1 MNIARLGGLGVTAA
15 QNRSKSAVESTN
27 KRLNEALEK
36 LATGSRI
43 NRASDDAAGLSLS
56 EQLNTQIRG
65 FKMADR
71 IIPQH
76 NNVENIHNA
85 MAALDIADG
94 ASGEVTSLVQR
105 QRDLAN
111 QARNGTVNDEQ
122 RAILNKEFQQLS
134 KEISR
139 IAEGTEYNKQKL
151 ANGSDLGSG
160 TAKVHS
166 SSDDSEGTGLPR
178 IDLRTETLGIAGADI
193 SSIKGAEAAMK
204 TMDVALE
211 SIGLQRSGIGSVSN
225 RLTSTSN
232 NLNTATVNSE
242 AAESMIR
249 DQDMALGIAELTRL
263 QILERGGTQAFSMF
277 NKISGDHVS
286 GLLK

>member
-65 FKMADR
+65 FKMADK
-71 IIPQH
+71 
-76 NNVENIHNA
+76 NIHNA
-85 MAALDIADG
+85 MAAVDIADG

>member
-65 FKMADR
+65 FKMADK
-71 IIPQH
+71 
-76 NNVENIHNA
+76 NIHNA